1 MIKSASIDLANIE
14 EEEFDEPF
22 GITTGA
28 AVIFGATGGVME
40 AALRTVYE
48 LVTEKELKELDFTE
62 VRGIIGIKEAEVDLD
77 GTPVK
82 VAVAHGLS
90 NAKKILDL
98 IKEGKAD
105 YTFIEIMC
113 CPGGCIGGGGQPIG
127 SNMKIKEKRIKSIY
141 DVDKSMKIR
150 KSHENPA
157 IKKLYEE
164 FLGKPL
170 GKVSHK
176 LLHTYYS
183 HRNQILDIDYL
194 KYDSEVATTEE

>member
-1 MIKSASIDLANIE
+1 
-14 EEEFDEPF
+14 
-22 GITTGA
+22 
-28 AVIFGATGGVME
+28 
-40 AALRTVYE
+40 
-48 LVTEKELKELDFTE
+48 
-62 VRGIIGIKEAEVDLD
+62 
-77 GTPVK
+77 
-82 VAVAHGLS
+82 
-90 NAKKILDL
+90 
-98 IKEGKAD
+98 
-105 YTFIEIMC
+105 MC
-113 CPGGCIGGGGQPIG
+113 CSGGCIGGGDQPIG
-127 SNMKIKEKRIKSIY
+127 SNMKIKEKRIKGIY

-176 LLHTYYS
+176 LLHTSYS